1 MTHKKTLLTALGL
14 AALCGSSL
22 AFAGHGHGHKGL
34 AALEQS
40 KISAAQA
47 IATAEKDTGA
57 TADSIDLKLKRDAV
71 IYEIE
76 LFNSAQEY
84 EIRIDAT
91 SGEILSRKSGQ
102 KANPPAK
109 SAVSLTQAIETAEG
123 QGKGKVVEAELEGR
137 RDGSVVY
144 ETKVIGSD
152 GSRYDIDVSASDG
165 KVLRSE
171 ARPGKHGKHGKRP
184 PADAP
189 AAQPADASA
198 PAPAAQ

>member
-76 LFNSAQEY
+76 LFDSAQEY
-84 EIRIDAT
+84 EIHIDAT

-198 PAPAAQ
+198 SVPAAQ

>member
-1 MTHKKTLLTALGL
+1 MTKTLTAFGL

-76 LFNSAQEY
+76 LFDSAQEY

-123 QGKGKVVEAELEGR
+123 QGKGKVVEAELEGH

-171 ARPGKHGKHGKRP
+171 ARPDKHGKHGKRP
-184 PADAP
+184 PAGAP

>member
-1 MTHKKTLLTALGL
+1 MTKTLTSFGL

-22 AFAGHGHGHKGL
+22 AFAGHGYGHKGL

-171 ARPGKHGKHGKRP
+171 ARPDKHGKHGKRP
-184 PADAP
+184 PAGAP

-198 PAPAAQ
+198 PAAQ

>member
-1 MTHKKTLLTALGL
+1 MTKTKTLTALGL
-14 AALCGSSL
+14 AALFGSSL

-57 TADSIDLKLKRDAV
+57 TADSINLKLKRDAV

-76 LFNSAQEY
+76 LFDSAQEY

-102 KANPPAK
+102 KANPPGK
-109 SAVSLTQAIETAEG
+109 SAVSLSQAIETAEG
-123 QGKGKVVEAELEGR
+123 QGKGKVVEAELEGH

-171 ARPGKHGKHGKRP
+171 ARPDKHGKHGKRP

-198 PAPAAQ
+198 PAAQ

>member
-1 MTHKKTLLTALGL
+1 MTKTLTAFGL

-22 AFAGHGHGHKGL
+22 AFAGHGHKGL

-76 LFNSAQEY
+76 LFDSAQEY

-102 KANPPAK
+102 KANPPSK
-109 SAVSLTQAIETAEG
+109 SAVSLSQAIETAEG

-198 PAPAAQ
+198 PATAAQ

>member
-1 MTHKKTLLTALGL
+1 MTKTLTAFGL

-76 LFNSAQEY
+76 LFDSAQEY

-102 KANPPAK
+102 KANPPSK
-109 SAVSLTQAIETAEG
+109 SAVSLSQAIETAEG

-144 ETKVIGSD
+144 ETKVISSD

-198 PAPAAQ
+198 SVPAAQ

>member
-76 LFNSAQEY
+76 LFDSAQEY

-109 SAVSLTQAIETAEG
+109 SAVSLSQAIETAEG

>member
-1 MTHKKTLLTALGL
+1 MTKTLTAFGL

-40 KISAAQA
+40 KISASQA
-47 IATAEKDTGA
+47 IANAEIDTGA
-57 TADSIDLKLKRDAV
+57 TSDTIDLKLKRYAV

-76 LFNSAQEY
+76 LFDSAQEY

-109 SAVSLTQAIETAEG
+109 SAVSLSQAIETAEG

>member
-1 MTHKKTLLTALGL
+1 MTKTKTLTTLGL

-22 AFAGHGHGHKGL
+22 AFAGHDHGHKGL

-76 LFNSAQEY
+76 LFDSAQEY

-109 SAVSLTQAIETAEG
+109 SAVSLSQAIETAEG

-171 ARPGKHGKHGKRP
+171 ARPDKHGKHGKRP
-184 PADAP
+184 PAGAP

>member
-1 MTHKKTLLTALGL
+1 MTKTLTSFGL

-22 AFAGHGHGHKGL
+22 AFARPRYGHKGL

-57 TADSIDLKLKRDAV
+57 IADSIDLKLKRDAV

-76 LFNSAQEY
+76 LFDSAQEY

-102 KANPPAK
+102 KP
-109 SAVSLTQAIETAEG
+109 T
-123 QGKGKVVEAELEGR
+123 
-137 RDGSVVY
+137 
-144 ETKVIGSD
+144 
-152 GSRYDIDVSASDG
+152 
-165 KVLRSE
+165 
-171 ARPGKHGKHGKRP
+171 RP
-184 PADAP
+184 PKAR
-189 AAQPADASA
+189 SA
-198 PAPAAQ
+198 

>member
-1 MTHKKTLLTALGL
+1 MTKTLTAFGL

-76 LFNSAQEY
+76 LFDSAQEY

-91 SGEILSRKSGQ
+91 SGEIFSRKSGQ

-109 SAVSLTQAIETAEG
+109 SAVSLSQAIETAEG
-123 QGKGKVVEAELEGR
+123 QGKGKVVEADLEGR

-144 ETKVIGSD
+144 ETKATAKCCAAKLVPTNT
-152 GSRYDIDVSASDG
+152 ASTANAR
-165 KVLRSE
+165 LPMPRRHNLLTQ
-171 ARPGKHGKHGKRP
+171 ARPFRPHNKR
-184 PADAP
+184 
-189 AAQPADASA
+189 
-198 PAPAAQ
+198 

>member
-1 MTHKKTLLTALGL
+1 MTKTRAACGL

-76 LFNSAQEY
+76 LFDSAQEY

-91 SGEILSRKSGQ
+91 SGEIHSRKSGQ

-171 ARPGKHGKHGKRP
+171 ARPDKHGKHGKRP
-184 PADAP
+184 PAGAP
-189 AAQPADASA
+189 AAQ
-198 PAPAAQ
+198 